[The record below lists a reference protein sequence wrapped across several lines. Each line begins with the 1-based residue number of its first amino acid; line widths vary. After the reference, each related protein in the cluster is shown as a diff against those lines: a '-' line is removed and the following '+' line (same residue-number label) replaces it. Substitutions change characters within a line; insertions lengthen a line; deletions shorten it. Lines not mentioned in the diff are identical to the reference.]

1 MAVILDGKAVAAKIR
16 EDVRKKASALKAR
29 PGLAAVLVGEN
40 PSSKLY
46 VDLKEKACAEAGFYS
61 ERHVLPKDAPEK
73 QLLELIGR
81 LNDDPKIHGILVQM
95 PLPKHIRVRAVVKA
109 LSPAKDVDGFH
120 PYNNGA
126 VMDGEERLVSATPK
140 GVIRLLEE
148 YGIGFDGREVVV
160 VNHTIVLGRPLSMLL
175 MNRDATVTVC
185 NHLTKDLGRH
195 TLGADILVSGAGVP
209 RLIKADMVRE
219 GAVVVDAGISF
230 LEGRVRGDVD
240 YENVEKKASYITP
253 VPGGV
258 GPMTIAC
265 LLRNTVVAAHRRA
278 GLPNPEGL

>member
-1 MAVILDGKAVAAKIR
+1 MAVVLDGKAVAAGIR
-16 EDVRKKASALKAR
+16 DRLKDDVGKMAVK
-29 PGLAAVLVGEN
+29 PGLAAILVGES

-46 VDLKEKACAEAGFYS
+46 VDMKEKACAEAGMYS
-61 ERHVLPKDAPEK
+61 ERHVLPNDAPEK
-73 QLLELIGR
+73 QLTELIGR
-81 LNDDPKIHGILVQM
+81 LNDDSRIHGILVQM
-95 PLPKHIRVRAVVKA
+95 PLPKHINVRAVVKA

-185 NHLTKDLGRH
+185 NHRTRDLKRH

-230 LEGRVRGDVD
+230 IEGKLAGDVD
-240 YENVEKKASYITP
+240 YERVKDKASYITP

-258 GPMTIAC
+258 GPMTIAM
-265 LLRNTVVAAHRRA
+265 LLENTLLAAEA
-278 GLPNPEGL
+278 EKA

>member
-16 EDVRKKASALKAR
+16 GDVRKKASALNVK

-61 ERHVLPKDAPEK
+61 ERHVLPKDAKER

-81 LNDDPKIHGILVQM
+81 LNDDPRIHGIIVQL

-140 GVIRLLEE
+140 GVVRLLEA

-185 NHLTKDLGRH
+185 NHRTRDLGRH

-209 RLIKADMVRE
+209 GLIKADMVRE

-240 YENVEKKASYITP
+240 YGSVEKKASYITP

-258 GPMTIAC
+258 GPMTVAM
-265 LLRNTVVAAHRRA
+265 LLENTLLAAQGDTA
-278 GLPNPEGL
+278 